1 MKRVSGLAIALGM
14 ALVAQPALAQTKPA
28 KPAMSAATSADARL
42 KALYD
47 AEWNWRAQEFGRDAD
62 DEGGGLGDR
71 LPHVDPVSQQ
81 RRLTYWTNALAQLD
95 KIPVDQL
102 SPEEKVNAAVFR
114 TALEAFVSQI
124 KFKEYEDP
132 FGFWTWMAPRTGFGT
147 VAEYRAYLGRLRDMP
162 RYVDEQ
168 IANMKSGQ
176 ARGFTKARASIEGR
190 HTTIAPLASSDPAAN
205 PFFGPFANMPSS
217 IPAGERDKL
226 MEEGRAAVTGAAAP
240 AFGKLL
246 AYVRDDYIPH
256 ARTNTAAESLPDGK
270 AFYQAKI
277 REYTT
282 TDLTAEQI
290 HQIGL
295 KEVARI
301 DADMQ
306 ATMKQAGWTGDF
318 QGFLK
323 YLKTD
328 PQFYAKT
335 PYELIAKSAYVANKA
350 NGQLKFTIGLLPR
363 YRFTIVPTPAA
374 IAPFGTGGNGGLES
388 CLMNT
393 YNLPAR
399 PLYTIPPLTLHECV
413 PGHSFQAALALEGP
427 NRPAIRKRTYFSGY
441 GEGWALYME
450 WLGTK
455 MGVYETPY
463 DEFGRETYEMWRAAR
478 LVVDTGLH
486 HMGWSRQQA
495 LDYLSSHTAL
505 SDHEVTIEVDRYIND
520 PGQALAYKLGEML
533 IRRKRAEAEAKLGAN
548 FDQRWFHDVILGLGS
563 VPLPTL
569 EKAIDDWIAG
579 GGKNP
584 NPATVS

>member
-1 MKRVSGLAIALGM
+1 M
-14 ALVAQPALAQTKPA
+14 
-28 KPAMSAATSADARL
+28 
-42 KALYD
+42 
-47 AEWNWRAQEFGRDAD
+47 
-62 DEGGGLGDR
+62 GDR
-71 LPHVDPVSQQ
+71 LPHVDPASQQ

-124 KFKEYEDP
+124 RFKEYEDP

-168 IANMKSGQ
+168 IANMKAGQ

-190 HTTIAPLASSDPAAN
+190 HATIAPLASSDPAAN

-246 AYVRDDYIPH
+246 TYVRDDYIPH

-295 KEVARI
+295 SEVARI
-301 DADMQ
+301 SAEMEKVKEQSGFKGDMP
-306 ATMKQAGWTGDF
+306 A
-318 QGFLK
+318 FLK
-323 YLKTD
+323 FLRTD

-335 PYELIAKSAYVANKA
+335 PDELLGVSAYVAKRVD
-350 NGQLKFTIGLLPR
+350 GKLKDTIGLLPR
-363 YRFTIVPTPAA
+363 YRFTIVPVPAA
-374 IAPFGTGGNGGLES
+374 IAPYYTSGRGGLES
-388 CLMNT
+388 CQMNT
-393 YNLPAR
+393 YDLPSR
-399 PLYTIPPLTLHECV
+399 PLYQIPALTLHECN
-413 PGHSFQAALALEGP
+413 PGHSFQAAVALEQTG
-427 NRPAIRKRTYFSGY
+427 RPAFRKQTYFSGY
-441 GEGWALYME
+441 GEGW
-450 WLGTK
+450 
-455 MGVYETPY
+455 
-463 DEFGRETYEMWRAAR
+463 
-478 LVVDTGLH
+478 
-486 HMGWSRQQA
+486 
-495 LDYLSSHTAL
+495 
-505 SDHEVTIEVDRYIND
+505 
-520 PGQALAYKLGEML
+520 
-533 IRRKRAEAEAKLGAN
+533 
-548 FDQRWFHDVILGLGS
+548 
-563 VPLPTL
+563 
-569 EKAIDDWIAG
+569 
-579 GGKNP
+579 
-584 NPATVS
+584 